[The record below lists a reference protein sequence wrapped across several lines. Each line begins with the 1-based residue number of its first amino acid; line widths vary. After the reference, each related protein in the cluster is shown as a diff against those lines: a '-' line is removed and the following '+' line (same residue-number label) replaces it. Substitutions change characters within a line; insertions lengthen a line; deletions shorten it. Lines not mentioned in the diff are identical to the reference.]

1 MWTTFVMTLKTNL
14 RNRQSLFWL
23 IVFPIALATLFNGL
37 LGNLAEGYELKA
49 LPVAVVEDANWK
61 ASPGAKAFIDGLS
74 GKGDDNGAVGGGA
87 VGGEDGAADTT
98 GEGSGAAGENGSA
111 GVNVTVTKLLDAK
124 TVATLDEARARL
136 ADGTA
141 KGYLHVDA
149 DGRIRL
155 TLSSRAAEA
164 MNGPTATDS
173 NGAVTVAALSGVIDL
188 YNRTD
193 AATRDLLRRH
203 PEALQ
208 ARAFWSSIGD
218 IADTT
223 RETTLTNSTPN
234 VMARYFYAL
243 LGMACLMAM
252 GYSITAVTS
261 AQANLSA
268 LGIRR
273 TVAPLG
279 RGRQLAAGFLASWL
293 CSDVSLTIA
302 LAYIR
307 YVCDVPLGG
316 REPAAVAAV
325 AVASFMACAFGTMIG
340 AIPGLRHSVK
350 IGLTS
355 AIPCTLSLFS
365 GLYGGF
371 AMQLSDWI
379 TRHAPVFALINPA
392 QQVTN
397 LFYDILYYD
406 DYRPFATTCG
416 VLIAMSIV
424 FLAAGVAMLKEQRY
438 EHL

>member
-49 LPVAVVEDANWK
+49 MPMAVVEDANWAK
-61 ASPGAKAFIDGLS
+61 SPGAKTFIDGLS
-74 GKGDDNGAVGGGA
+74 GKSDA
-87 VGGEDGAADTT
+87 TSKS
-98 GEGSGAAGENGSA
+98 GSGATGESSSA
-111 GVNVTVTKLLDAK
+111 NDSGGVNDSGGATATVTKLLDATTAA
-124 TVATLDEARARL
+124 TVDDARDKL
-136 ADGTA
+136 ADGTV
-141 KGYLHVDA
+141 KGYLRVDG
-149 DGRIRL
+149 DGNIRL
-155 TLSSRAAEA
+155 TLSSRAAESMKGTA
-164 MNGPTATDS
+164 ATDS

-193 AATRDLLRRH
+193 AATRDLLQRH
-203 PEALQ
+203 PEAMR

-234 VMARYFYAL
+234 VTARYFYAL

-252 GYSITAVTS
+252 GYSIAAVTS

-279 RGRQLAAGFLASWL
+279 RGRQLMAGFLSSWL

-340 AIPGLRHSVK
+340 AIPGLRNSVK
-350 IGLTS
+350 VGLTS

-379 TRHAPVFALINPA
+379 TRHAPLLALVNPA

-416 VLIAMSIV
+416 VLIAMSAV
-424 FLAAGVAMLKEQRY
+424 FLASGVVMLKEQRY